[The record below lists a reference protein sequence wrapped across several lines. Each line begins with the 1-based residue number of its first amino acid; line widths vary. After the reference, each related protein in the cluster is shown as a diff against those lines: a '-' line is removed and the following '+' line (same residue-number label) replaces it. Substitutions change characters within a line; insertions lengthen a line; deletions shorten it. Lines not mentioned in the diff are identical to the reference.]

1 MGGALANTPAV
12 TLGLSLIH
20 IFHGDI
26 QQIAKELVAYLR
38 TNGMDF
44 EPGKGYW
51 EDQLY
56 WMVKY

>member
-1 MGGALANTPAV
+1 MEKSIEEVVGEL
-12 TLGLSLIH
+12 L
-20 IFHGDI
+20 HGDI